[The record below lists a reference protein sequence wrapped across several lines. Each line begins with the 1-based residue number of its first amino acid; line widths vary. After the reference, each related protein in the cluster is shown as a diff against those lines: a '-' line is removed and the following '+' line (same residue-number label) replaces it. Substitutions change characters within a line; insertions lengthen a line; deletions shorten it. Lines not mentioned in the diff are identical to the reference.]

1 MFLNAQVENYITAS
15 KNYKSEKKLENL
27 CIIANKTSQ
36 KKKQEKGNRK
46 SITEGKKAIK
56 KAGLNLNQSLEN
68 KTKKEED
75 SQAQPQT
82 ARQINLDLEV
92 REKNT
97 LKKPNSY

>member
-15 KNYKSEKKLENL
+15 KNYQNEKKLENL
-27 CIIANKTSQ
+27 CIIANKASQ

-46 SITEGKKAIK
+46 SITEGKKA
-56 KAGLNLNQSLEN
+56 GQNLNQSLEN